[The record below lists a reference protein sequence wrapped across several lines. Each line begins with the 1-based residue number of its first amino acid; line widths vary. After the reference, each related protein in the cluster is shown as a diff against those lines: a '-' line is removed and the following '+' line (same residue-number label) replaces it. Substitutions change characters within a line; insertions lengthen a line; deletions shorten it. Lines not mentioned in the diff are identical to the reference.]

1 MISKD
6 YIKKLSSL
14 SRITISEKEEEKLAK
29 DMEGILSYVGQ
40 LSEVEISDRGVSKEK
55 SELKNIMREDVISN
69 NYNIVA
75 NDILKESPK
84 LKGDY
89 IVVKKIL

>member
-6 YIKKLSSL
+6 DIKKLSSL